1 MSTPD
6 PEHPEGPAEVE
17 RLPEVVEEAPLARR
31 QLPTLSQMLRDP
43 ERAEQAIRKYQEL
56 LSLLRTLSIKET
68 YPEDWVIHVRKQ
80 EGRVVARL
88 GYLQDWGAWRA
99 GKLWAIEFLSKP
111 TVARE
116 EHKDGTYS
124 WHFIAD
130 AICQR
135 TGEIA
140 YEVRGSRWS
149 GSRFFQRA
157 KQRQGGYL
165 DPNYVRSSAQANFHG
180 RAVRALAGLGGVP
193 LQVLQEAGLEVSRCA
208 QVEYEQEKPERGG
221 EERSPAR
228 DAARPAGP
236 ANPRNEAWGLLMQLT
251 GSTAA
256 AAKKLTELTGKT
268 GLAELTDEQVL
279 ELRDKVHVLLAERQ
293 EGAPGGPRKEA

>member
-1 MSTPD
+1 MTD
-6 PEHPEGPAEVE
+6 AERPEGPAEVE
-17 RLPEVVEEAPLARR
+17 PLPAVVEEAPLVRR

-43 ERAEQAIRKYQEL
+43 QAAEQAIRKYGDL
-56 LSLLRTLSIKET
+56 LALLRTLSIQQT

-99 GKLWAIEFLSKP
+99 SKPWAIEFLGKP
-111 TVARE
+111 KVWRE
-116 EHKDGTYS
+116 DYKDGGYS
-124 WHFIAD
+124 WHFVAD

-140 YEVRGSRWS
+140 YEVEGSRWS
-149 GSRFFQRA
+149 GSRFFQRL
-157 KQRQGGYL
+157 KQRQGFL
-165 DPNYVRSSAQANFHG
+165 DPTHVKNAAQANFHG
-180 RAVRALAGLGGVP
+180 RAVRALAGLGAVP
-193 LQVLQEAGLEVSRCA
+193 VEVLETAGLDVRRC
-208 QVEYEQEKPERGG
+208 QQIEHEGRGG
-221 EERSPAR
+221 EQGEEERPPAR
-228 DAARPAGP
+228 AAARPAGP
-236 ANPRNEAWGLLMQLT
+236 ANPRNEAWGLLMKLT

-268 GLAELTDEQVL
+268 GLAELTDAQVL

-293 EGAPGGPRKEA
+293 QGAPGGPGKEG

>member
-1 MSTPD
+1 MSD
-6 PEHPEGPAEVE
+6 EERPEGPAEVE
-17 RLPEVVEEAPLARR
+17 QLPQVVEEAPLVRR

-43 ERAEQAIRKYQEL
+43 QAAEQAIRKYGDAL
-56 LSLLRTLSIKET
+56 TLLRTLSIQQT
-68 YPEDWVIHVRKQ
+68 FPEDWVIHVRKQ

-111 TVARE
+111 KVWRE
-116 EHKDGTYS
+116 DHKDGTYS
-124 WHFIAD
+124 WHFVAD

-140 YEVRGSRWS
+140 HEVQGSRWS

-193 LQVLQEAGLEVSRCA
+193 LQALQEAGLEVGRCA

-221 EERSPAR
+221 EQRPPAR
-228 DAARPAGP
+228 AEQPAAAPG
-236 ANPRNEAWGLLMQLT
+236 NVRNEAWGLLMKLT
-251 GSTAA
+251 GTTTA
-256 AAKKLTELTGKT
+256 AAKKLTELTGKI
-268 GLAELTDEQVL
+268 GLAELTDDQVV

-293 EGAPGGPRKEA
+293 QGAPAGPGKEA